1 MTVSAKGR
9 RRGQATRRALTT
21 AVTGLLA
28 VAASVGL
35 GASPALATAPVDLAG
50 AYVLDDAGVLS
61 PAQESQVT
69 DSLDQLS
76 ADAGIDLFVV
86 YVDAFDSPAESA
98 AWGLATA
105 ERNQLGTDDV
115 LLSVAVDDR
124 VYDLSVSSSST
135 VTAAQQE
142 ALQSDVLEPRL
153 RDSDWAGAAV
163 ALADGIRDDA
173 AGPDLSWL
181 LWVLVALVVLAAAGA
196 VVFAVVRSRA
206 RRRAFRSAEEAQAQL
221 DRRAAAL
228 LVALD
233 DELTAGAQEVGF
245 AAAQFGDDAV
255 APFASALANARE
267 QAREAFELQQRLDD
281 SVPDSPEQR
290 REWTERIVQLC
301 DEAGR
306 SLDEQ
311 SAAFDQLRADEERA
325 PRDAAALPGEVAAR
339 REKVLGARSLVT
351 QLQQTYSARAVA
363 TVADAPDQADR
374 LLEFAEQSA
383 VTATAAIGKG
393 DTGEAVGSV
402 RAARQS
408 LGQVDQLVGSV
419 DKAAEALRTAG
430 TTIAALSADLRRDIA
445 ATEGLPADRVPEG
458 VDVVGSVAAARAAVA
473 LGETQ
478 TDDPLAVL
486 SGLEAA
492 NVRIDAALVALRD
505 AAEKDRR
512 AQAALDQ
519 ALLTARSQISA
530 ARDFIETRRGAVGPQ
545 PRTRLSEAERH
556 LAASVSLATSD
567 RDRALGEA
575 HLAVQLA
582 GTAAS
587 EAQAEVSSYQQGV
600 PFGGGG
606 GRGGGADLSGI
617 VTGIVLGGLLGGGGG
632 GRGGGFGSGGL
643 GGLGGL
649 GGFGGRSGGGG
660 GFGRGGGF
668 GGGGGGGGGGGR
680 RSGGGR
686 F

>member
-1 MTVSAKGR
+1 MTVSARGR
-9 RRGQATRRALTT
+9 RDRRGARG
-21 AVTGLLA
+21 AVTGGVTALLA
-28 VAASVGL
+28 VGAIGL
-35 GASPALATAPVDLAG
+35 GATPAAASSPVDLDG

-61 PAQESQVT
+61 TAEVSQVT

-86 YVDAFDSPAESA
+86 YVDSFESPADSA
-98 AWGLATA
+98 AWGIATA

-135 VTAAQQE
+135 ITAGQQE
-142 ALQSDVLEPRL
+142 SLQSDVLEPEL

-163 ALADGIRDDA
+163 ALADGIRQDA

-181 LWVLVALVVLAAAGA
+181 LWAFVGLVVLAAIGA
-196 VVFAVVRSRA
+196 VVFAVVRGRA
-206 RRRAFRSAEEAQAQL
+206 RRRAFRSAEEVQAQL

-255 APFASALANARE
+255 APFAAALTAARE

-311 SAAFDQLRADEERA
+311 SAAFDALRADEERA
-325 PRDAAALPGEVAAR
+325 PREAAALPGEVAGR
-339 REKVLGARSLVT
+339 REAVHRARSLLT
-351 QLQQTYSARAVA
+351 QLRQTYSARAVA

-374 LLEFAEQSA
+374 LLDFADESA
-383 VTATAAIGKG
+383 AGATAAIGRG

-430 TTIAALSADLRRDIA
+430 TTIAALSADLRRDVA
-445 ATEGLPADRVPEG
+445 AAESLPDDRVPEG
-458 VDVVGSVAAARAAVA
+458 VDVAGAVAAARAAVA

-486 SGLEAA
+486 AGLDTA

-505 AAEKDRR
+505 AVEKDRR

-556 LAASVSLATSD
+556 LATSVSLATSD

-582 GTAAS
+582 GTASS

-600 PFGGGG
+600 PFGGG

-632 GRGGGFGSGGL
+632 GRGGFGS

-660 GFGRGGGF
+660 F
-668 GGGGGGGGGGGR
+668 GGGGGGGGGGR

>member
-1 MTVSAKGR
+1 V
-9 RRGQATRRALTT
+9 RGVVAA
-21 AVTGLLA
+21 AVIGLLSAA
-28 VAASVGL
+28 VGVGL
-35 GASPALATAPVDLAG
+35 VASPAAAAPPVDLAG
-50 AYVLDDAGVLS
+50 AYVLDEAGVLS
-61 PAQESQVT
+61 TAEASQVQ
-69 DSLDQLS
+69 DSLDRLS

-86 YVDAFDSPAESA
+86 YVDSFDSPADSA

-135 VTAAQQE
+135 ITAGQQE
-142 ALQSDVLEPRL
+142 ALQSDVLEPEL

-163 ALADGIRDDA
+163 ALADGIAADA

-181 LWVLVALVVLAAAGA
+181 LWALLALVVVAAAGA

-206 RRRAFRSAEEAQAQL
+206 RRRAFRSAEAAQLQL

-245 AAAQFGDDAV
+245 AAAQFGDEAV
-255 APFASALANARE
+255 APFASALSQARE
-267 QAREAFELQQRLDD
+267 KAREAFELQQRLDD

-311 SAAFDQLRADEERA
+311 SAAFDALRADEERA
-325 PRDAAALPGEVAAR
+325 PRDAAALPGEVSSR
-339 REKVLGARSLVT
+339 REKVQAARARVA

-363 TVADAPDQADR
+363 TVADDPDQADR
-374 LLEFAEQSA
+374 LLVFADESA
-383 VTATAAIGKG
+383 ATATAALAR
-393 DTGEAVGSV
+393 DDAGEAVGAV
-402 RAARQS
+402 RAARQA
-408 LGQVDQLVGSV
+408 LGQVDQLVASV
-419 DKAAEALRTAG
+419 DQAAEALRTAA
-430 TTIAALSADLRRDIA
+430 TTIAALSAELRQDV
-445 ATEGLPADRVPEG
+445 ATAESLPADRAPEG
-458 VDVVGSVAAARAAVA
+458 VDVPGSVAAARAAVA
-473 LGETQ
+473 LAETQ

-486 SGLEAA
+486 AGLEAA
-492 NVRIDAALVALRD
+492 NVRIDAVLAALRD
-505 AAEKDRR
+505 AAQRDRR

-556 LAASVSLATSD
+556 LATSVSLATTD
-567 RDRALGEA
+567 RDQALGEA

-587 EAQAEVSSYQQGV
+587 EAQAEVSSYQQGM

-606 GRGGGADLSGI
+606 GGRGGADLSGI
-617 VTGIVLGGLLGGGGG
+617 VTGLVLGGLLGGGGRG
-632 GRGGGFGSGGL
+632 GGGGGFGGGGFGGG

-660 GFGRGGGF
+660 GFG
-668 GGGGGGGGGGGR
+668 GGGGGGGGGR

>member
-1 MTVSAKGR
+1 VAVSAGIR
-9 RRGQATRRALTT
+9 RDRRGARRVVT
-21 AVTGLLA
+21 AGVTGMLA
-28 VAASVGL
+28 VAAAVGL
-35 GASPALATAPVDLAG
+35 GVSPASATAPVDLDG
-50 AYVLDDAGVLS
+50 AYVLDEAGVLS
-61 PAQESQVT
+61 NSEVSQVT
-69 DSLDQLS
+69 ESLDQLS

-86 YVDAFDSPAESA
+86 YVDSFDSPADSA

-115 LLSVAVDDR
+115 LLSISVDDR

-135 VTAAQQE
+135 ITAGQQD
-142 ALQSDVLEPRL
+142 ALQADVLEPEL
-153 RDSDWAGAAV
+153 RVSDWAGAAV

-173 AGPDLSWL
+173 AGPDLSWM
-181 LWVLVALVVLAAAGA
+181 LWALVALVVLAAAGA

-206 RRRAFRSAEEAQAQL
+206 RRRAFRSAEAAQAQL

-245 AAAQFGDDAV
+245 AAAQFGEDAV
-255 APFASALANARE
+255 APFAAALTRARE

-281 SVPDSPEQR
+281 SVPDSPDQR

-311 SAAFDQLRADEERA
+311 SAAFDALRADEERA
-325 PRDAAALPGEVAAR
+325 PRDAAALPGEVSSR
-339 REKVLGARSLVT
+339 RAGVERARSLVA
-351 QLQQTYSARAVA
+351 QLRETYSARAVA
-363 TVADAPDQADR
+363 TVADNPDHADR
-374 LLEFAEQSA
+374 LLEFADESA
-383 VTATAAIGKG
+383 AAATAALGRG
-393 DTGEAVGSV
+393 DAGEAVGAV

-408 LGQVDQLVGSV
+408 LGQVDQLLASV
-419 DKAAEALRTAG
+419 EQGAEALRTAG
-430 TTIAALSADLRRDIA
+430 TSIAALSADLRRDIA
-445 ATEGLPADRVPEG
+445 AAESLPHDRVPDG
-458 VDVVGSVAAARAAVA
+458 VDVAGSVAAARAAVA

-486 SGLEAA
+486 AGLDAA
-492 NVRIDAALVALRD
+492 NVRIDAALAAVRD

-530 ARDFIETRRGAVGPQ
+530 ARDFIQTRRGAVGPQ

-556 LAASVSLATSD
+556 LATSVSLATSD

-606 GRGGGADLSGI
+606 RGGGADLSGI
-617 VTGIVLGGLLGGGGG
+617 VTGLVLGGLLGGGGG
-632 GRGGGFGSGGL
+632 RGGGGFGGGGGGFGSGGM
-643 GGLGGL
+643 GGL

-660 GFGRGGGF
+660 GFG
-668 GGGGGGGGGGGR
+668 GGGGGGR